1 MMGDRPLGKTNGPV
15 YMCISGPL
23 NRGKEE
29 LRVNQVLDE
38 SRI

>member
-1 MMGDRPLGKTNGPV
+1 MMVDRLFGKTNGPV

-23 NRGKEE
+23 DRGEEE

-38 SRI
+38 SRN